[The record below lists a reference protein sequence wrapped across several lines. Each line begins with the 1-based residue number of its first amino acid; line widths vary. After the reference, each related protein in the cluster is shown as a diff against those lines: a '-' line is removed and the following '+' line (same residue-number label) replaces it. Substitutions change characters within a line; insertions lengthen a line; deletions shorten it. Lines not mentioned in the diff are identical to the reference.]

1 MKIILIII
9 YVLIYTYILMVISW
23 TNGFMRSL
31 KLMTK
36 QGQKRSKYE
45 KHIIKHVFKNKKGDV
60 DPFVESIYM
69 KQEMG
74 HISDFYKQR
83 ISQLKNVISKDVEVK
98 KVKTKKNVRK
108 QKK

>member
-1 MKIILIII
+1 MKIILFIIG
-9 YVLIYTYILMVISW
+9 VLIYTYILMVISW

-74 HISDFYKQR
+74 QISDFYKQR
-83 ISQLKNVISKDVEVK
+83 ISQLKNVVSKDVEVK